1 LEQVL
6 VRQELDCKQ
15 EDDLLVTNINGDIV
29 ETSCANIFWVQAG
42 KYYTPDLSQSGVE
55 GLVRN
60 FVLKNIPGIHIV
72 KMKLAALNDAE
83 AMFIC
88 NSVMGIVPVR
98 RYQNRDL
105 NLNAVLKFK
114 NMLAGHI
121 KC

>member
-1 LEQVL
+1 
-6 VRQELDCKQ
+6 
-15 EDDLLVTNINGDIV
+15 
-29 ETSCANIFWVQAG
+29 
-42 KYYTPDLSQSGVE
+42 
-55 GLVRN
+55 
-60 FVLKNIPGIHIV
+60 V